1 MEIHVG
7 GDGSLLT
14 LADLNQY
21 PSFIGRDWSEDCK
34 LQKHLLDESD
44 KKSIVLWGTGFECDW
59 KVEFRQGITSL
70 RGMRDIEQ
78 YINNT
83 TGELYLLNYDSLT
96 MAAQFEDHTLPD
108 EESSEYKVSLPKG
121 ILKLRI
127 VQMIDPTK
135 DGFWDEFDKKPGF
148 IVEYEKASDGE
159 NRLPN
164 IPWAN
169 I

>member
-1 MEIHVG
+1 MKIHVG

-14 LADLNQY
+14 LADLKQY
-21 PSFIGRDWSEDCK
+21 SSFIGRDWSEDFK

-44 KKSIVLWGTGFECDW
+44 KKTIALWGTGFECDW
-59 KVEFRQGITSL
+59 KVEFRQGITS
-70 RGMRDIEQ
+70 RQGMRENEQ

-83 TGELYLLNYDSLT
+83 TGELYLINYDSLT
-96 MAAQFEDHTLPD
+96 MSAQFEDHTLPD
-108 EESSEYKVSLPKG
+108 EETSAYKIDLPRG

-135 DGFWDEFDKKPGF
+135 VSFWDKLTKKPGF
-148 IVEYEKASDGE
+148 IVEYDNVPDGE
-159 NRLPN
+159 NKLPN